1 MDCDD
6 WIDWCGCVCTA
17 LDRAFSAGGVLWGW
31 HHHHDYENV
40 RLENDHDYGN
50 VRLESDFD
58 FGNVHLEN
66 VRDYGNVRLENDFE
80 KSRNDGLGHGIVF
93 DRHQIALEIVSLL
106 LRWEREGTHAVVP
119 ILLVP
124 HYAKFHEIVSNFV
137 PLEQKSPHLRVLFET
152 MQWVKWVCLVLHH
165 VFSNPPRHLHHSQ

>member
-1 MDCDD
+1 MEDWADSVVEVGARRVDCDD

-80 KSRNDGLGHGIVF
+80 KSRNGGLGHGIVF

-106 LRWEREGTHAVVP
+106 LRWERERTRMDVRSERGEV
-119 ILLVP
+119 LV
-124 HYAKFHEIVSNFV
+124 K
-137 PLEQKSPHLRVLFET
+137 
-152 MQWVKWVCLVLHH
+152 VKKAYLTLT
-165 VFSNPPRHLHHSQ
+165 

>member
-1 MDCDD
+1 MVEDWADSVVEVGEQRLAVDCDD

-106 LRWEREGTHAVVP
+106 LRWERERTW
-119 ILLVP
+119 
-124 HYAKFHEIVSNFV
+124 
-137 PLEQKSPHLRVLFET
+137 
-152 MQWVKWVCLVLHH
+152 M
-165 VFSNPPRHLHHSQ
+165 